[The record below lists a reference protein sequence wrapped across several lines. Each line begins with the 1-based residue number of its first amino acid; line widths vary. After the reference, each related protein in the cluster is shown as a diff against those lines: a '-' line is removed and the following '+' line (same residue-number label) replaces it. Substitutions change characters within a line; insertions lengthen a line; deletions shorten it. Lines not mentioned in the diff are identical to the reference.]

1 MRLLLSILVSDI
13 LPVFAI
19 AGAGFLL
26 ARFARADVKTVT
38 RVVFYALL
46 PCFAFQTL
54 VTSQTSGA
62 DAGRLMLLA
71 VAIMGAMGL
80 VGYLAGKGLG
90 LDSKSLRAFMMVVM
104 YSNGG
109 NYGLPVVRF
118 AFGPQ
123 ALTYAT
129 VFFLTGSVSTYVSGA
144 FFAGSHRSKLAGA
157 LDKIWRMPSL
167 YGIALALLV
176 IASGRPVPAAVMRPF
191 ALLSDAALPVMILVL
206 GMQLE
211 RAAWPSR
218 PGLVILAVAISL
230 IAAPFVA
237 LGLAAGFGITG
248 PARQAAVILS
258 SMPVAVVTTILALEF
273 ELAPEFVTSAVFI
286 STVASPLTLAP
297 LIAYLS

>member
-1 MRLLLSILVSDI
+1 MHLLLSILASDI

-19 AGAGFLL
+19 AGAGFIL
-26 ARFARADVKTVT
+26 ARYAGAEVKTVA

-46 PCFAFQTL
+46 PCFAFRML
-54 VTSQTSGA
+54 VTSQASGA
-62 DAGRLMLLA
+62 NSSRLMLLA

-80 VGYLAGKGLG
+80 VGYAVGKGLG

-104 YSNGG
+104 FSNGG

-118 AFGPQ
+118 AFGSE
-123 ALTYAT
+123 ALAYAT
-129 VFFLTGSVSTYVSGA
+129 IFFLTGSVTTYVTGA

-157 LDKIWRMPSL
+157 LEKIWRMPSL
-167 YGIALALLV
+167 YGVAVALVVLAL
-176 IASGRPVPAAVMRPF
+176 GWPVPEAVMRPIS
-191 ALLSDAALPVMILVL
+191 LLSDAALPVMILVL

-211 RAAWPSR
+211 RAAWPAR
-218 PGLVILAVAISL
+218 PALVMLAVAISL

-237 LGLAAGFGITG
+237 LGLAAALGITG
-248 PARQAAVILS
+248 TARQAAVILS

-286 STVASPLTLAP
+286 STLASPLTLTP

>member
-26 ARFARADVKTVT
+26 ARFAAAEVKTIA

-46 PCFAFQTL
+46 PCFAFRML
-54 VTSQTSGA
+54 VTAEPSGGNV
-62 DAGRLMLLA
+62 GRLMLLA
-71 VAIMGAMGL
+71 VAIMAAMG
-80 VGYLAGKGLG
+80 VAGYAAGKGLG

-118 AFGPQ
+118 AFGPK

-144 FFAGSHRSKLAGA
+144 FFAGSHRSKLVGV

-167 YGIALALLV
+167 YGVALALLV
-176 IASGRPVPAAVMRPF
+176 LAMGKPVPDAVMRPI

-218 PGLVILAVAISL
+218 PGLVMLAVAISL
-230 IAAPFVA
+230 ILAPFVA
-237 LGLAAGFGITG
+237 LGLAAVLGITG

-273 ELAPEFVTSAVFI
+273 ELAPEFVTSAVFV
-286 STVASPLTLAP
+286 STLASPLTLAP